1 MMMLQY
7 ANTSYVCVSD
17 VVRVVNLQGRLKERK
32 KQTSELRFDFNIDS
46 IGKSAIYIFCNNSVF
61 QRERENNILIL
72 GRDDWSKNV
81 QHVPIYYVIFMYYFC
96 VVRLLTMLHT
106 NIRACLFYF
115 LSSIPQQ

>member
-46 IGKSAIYIFCNNSVF
+46 IGKSAIHIFCNNSVF
-61 QRERENNILIL
+61 QRERERENITLIL

-81 QHVPIYYVIFMYYFC
+81 QHVPIYYVIFMYCF
-96 VVRLLTMLHT
+96 
-106 NIRACLFYF
+106 
-115 LSSIPQQ
+115 